1 MQDGTKVLVVDDDPG
16 VLSTVS
22 RMLRHHG
29 MLVECV
35 GRADVGLRRLETEPF
50 DVVVTDM
57 RMPGMSGMELL
68 GCIREL
74 QHSPPVIFMTAFA
87 DVIGTVDA
95 IKAGAYSLLPKP
107 VAPDQLVRAIL
118 GASQTT
124 KTPPPQP
131 VVPTGGNEEPFG
143 RILGKS
149 PQMQEVYRLIAG
161 VARSGSTVL
170 VLGESGTGK
179 ELIARELHLRSARS
193 EKPLVAVNCAAIPD
207 DLIESEL
214 FGHVRGAFTG
224 ANATRSGLFEAA
236 NGGTIFLDEIG
247 DLPLQAQVKLLRV
260 LQSGE
265 IKPVGSD
272 VARRVDVRVVA
283 ATNANLGRAVMN
295 NKFRQ
300 DLYYRLNVISIRV
313 PPLRDRADDRILL
326 AEHFLQKHAGGHPV
340 KRLGPDVT
348 RLINSYP
355 WPGNVR
361 ELEHALERAVLLSPG
376 EQLDVSA
383 LPPEIRGDEAP
394 VILRKSS
401 TALPALNMDHIV
413 RAQQLTTLPYAVA
426 KKKIVAEFTRAYVQL
441 LMRDS
446 GSSIAEAARRAGLD
460 RSNFRRLMRSND
472 DDEN

>member
-1 MQDGTKVLVVDDDPG
+1 MQDSTKVLVVDDDPG

-50 DVVVTDM
+50 DVVVSDM

-107 VAPDQLVRAIL
+107 VTPDQLVRAIL
-118 GASQTT
+118 GASQARPA
-124 KTPPPQP
+124 TPTPVPPIE
-131 VVPTGGNEEPFG
+131 NDEPFG
-143 RILGKS
+143 RILGHS
-149 PQMQEVYRLIAG
+149 TQMKDVYRLIAG

-179 ELIARELHLRSARS
+179 ELIARELHLRSQRAD
-193 EKPLVAVNCAAIPD
+193 KPLVAVNCAAIPD

-224 ANATRSGLFEAA
+224 ASNNRSGLFEAA

-295 NKFRQ
+295 GKFRQ
-300 DLYYRLNVISIRV
+300 DLYYRLNVIAVRV
-313 PPLRDRADDRILL
+313 PPLRDRGDDRVLL
-326 AEHFLQKHAGGHPV
+326 AEHFLQKHAGEQPV
-340 KRLGPDVT
+340 KRLGPEVV
-348 RLINSYP
+348 RLIQAYP

-361 ELEHALERAVLLSPG
+361 ELEHAIERAVLLSPTDV
-376 EQLDVSA
+376 LDPGA
-383 LPPEIRGDEAP
+383 LPPEIRGDEP
-394 VILRKSS
+394 PPILRKSS

-413 RAQQLTTLPYAVA
+413 RAQHLNTLPYAAA

-460 RSNFRRLMRSND
+460 RSNFRRLMRSNG